1 MPEGTTLYS
10 PRIFRRRDRRANGT
24 IVNYRNKTPLH
35 RLPVFRVLRAQSLV
49 MLLAAL
55 IGTLL
60 FDWLSGYSMLLGGL
74 IALLANVYFAF
85 KAFRYFGA
93 RSAQAIVQSFWAGEM
108 GKLILTAALFA
119 LVFVAVKPLQP
130 LALFTGY
137 LLVLGTGASALLLLK
152 NNPKH

>member
-1 MPEGTTLYS
+1 M
-10 PRIFRRRDRRANGT
+10 
-24 IVNYRNKTPLH
+24 NYRNKTPLY
-35 RLPVFRVLRAQSLV
+35 RLPVFRLLRAQCLV
-49 MLLAAL
+49 MLIAAL
-55 IGTLL
+55 CGAVL
-60 FDWLSGYSMLLGGL
+60 FDRVTGYSVLLGGA

-93 RSAQAIVQSFWAGEM
+93 RSARAIAQSFWAGEM

>member
-1 MPEGTTLYS
+1 
-10 PRIFRRRDRRANGT
+10 
-24 IVNYRNKTPLH
+24 VNHRNKTPLH
-35 RLPVFRVLRAQSLV
+35 HQPVFRVLRAQSLV
-49 MLLAAL
+49 MLLAGLCGLAL
-55 IGTLL
+55 FGWQT
-60 FDWLSGYSMLLGGL
+60 GYSVLLGGL

-93 RSAQAIVQSFWAGEM
+93 RSARAIVQSFWAGEM

-119 LVFVAVKPLQP
+119 LVFAAVKPLQP

-137 LLVLGTGASALLLLK
+137 VLVLGTGASALLLLR